1 MKKAMSIT
9 NIITRTYETLPFKN
23 EWLDAFAEPE
33 RTGTWFIW
41 GASGSGK
48 SSFALQLCSELC
60 KYGNVLY
67 NSLEEG
73 FGLSFKNRLEQHAAD
88 IDHKRFH
95 VITDTID
102 ELYIRLKR
110 RNSAE
115 FIFIDSFQYSGLSYE
130 SYMKLKEAFP
140 TKLFIFIS
148 QADGK
153 RPAGRAAKRVQF
165 DAALKIFV
173 EGFIAKSNGR
183 FVGSNGGTYTIW
195 EEGAWTFGQ
204 NQLKDK
210 KS

>member
-102 ELYIRLKR
+102 DLYIRLKR

-115 FIFIDSFQYSGLSYE
+115 FILIDSYQYSGLSYE
-130 SYMKLKEAFP
+130 SYLKLKGTFP
-140 TKLFIFIS
+140 NKLFIFIS
-148 QADGK
+148 QAEGK
-153 RPAGRAAKRVQF
+153 RPAGRSAKRVHF
-165 DAALKIFV
+165 DADLKIWV
-173 EGFIAKSNGR
+173 EGFTAKSNGR
-183 FVGSNGGTYTIW
+183 YIGANGGLFTIW
-195 EEGAWTFGQ
+195 EHGAWIFGQ

-210 KS
+210 

>member
-9 NIITRTYETLPFKN
+9 NIITRTYETLPFKG
-23 EWLDAFAEPE
+23 EWFEAFSEPE

-41 GASGSGK
+41 GSSGSGK
-48 SSFALQLCSELC
+48 STFALQLCSELC
-60 KYGNVLY
+60 KYGKVLY

-73 FGLSFKNRLEQHAAD
+73 CGLSFRNRIEQYAAD
-88 IDHKRFH
+88 IDHKKFH

-110 RNSAE
+110 RNSAD
-115 FIFIDSFQYSGLSYE
+115 FILIDSYQYSGLTYE
-130 SYMKLKEAFP
+130 TYIKLKEEFP
-140 TKLFIFIS
+140 NKLFIFTS

-153 RPAGRAAKRVQF
+153 RPAGRSAKRVQF

-183 FVGSNGGTYTIW
+183 FIGTKGTYTIW
-195 EEGAWTFGQ
+195 EDGAWMCAQ
-204 NQLKDK
+204 NQLKNK
-210 KS
+210 N